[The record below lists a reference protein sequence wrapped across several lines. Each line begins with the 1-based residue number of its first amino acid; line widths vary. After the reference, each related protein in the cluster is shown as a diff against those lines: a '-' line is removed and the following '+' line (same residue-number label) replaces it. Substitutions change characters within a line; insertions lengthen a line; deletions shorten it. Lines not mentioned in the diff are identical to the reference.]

1 MIASIFSSRTMLIR
15 ASSMIVLFVMQ
26 IIVLRGRQ
34 TSYAAAMR
42 CDRGGRMDPGWGGA
56 CSRGAETARE
66 RARGLG
72 PCWGVGREACSSQ
85 PSLRF
90 AQLCLLVA
98 SSPTLRSN

>member
-66 RARGLG
+66 RAGGLG
-72 PCWGVGREACSSQ
+72 PCWGVGREAYSSQ

-90 AQLCLLVA
+90 AGC
-98 SSPTLRSN
+98 

>member
-1 MIASIFSSRTMLIR
+1 
-15 ASSMIVLFVMQ
+15 
-26 IIVLRGRQ
+26 
-34 TSYAAAMR
+34 
-42 CDRGGRMDPGWGGA
+42 MDPGWGGA

-72 PCWGVGREACSSQ
+72 PCWGVGREAHSSQ

-98 SSPTLRSN
+98 SS